1 MGLGLYAT
9 HQSREWNRFPD
20 VVDATKPCQ
29 RPFEAES
36 KPAVRNGPVASQI
49 QIPFEH
55 LLRQSMLADLA
66 LQEFEVSG
74 TLPSSDDLAISLR
87 RKNVHTEG
95 QPVVF
100 RIPLHVEGLDLGG
113 IAMHDD
119 GSIEMPGKHR
129 LVASSEIIPPLECT
143 RRLGPCGEIA

>member
-66 LQEFEVSG
+66 QQEFEDSVTNSF
-74 TLPSSDDLAISLR
+74 SDVLAISLWS
-87 RKNVHTEG
+87 KTVHTEC
-95 QPVVF
+95 QPGV
-100 RIPLHVEGLDLGG
+100 
-113 IAMHDD
+113 IA
-119 GSIEMPGKHR
+119 
-129 LVASSEIIPPLECT
+129 
-143 RRLGPCGEIA
+143 